1 MVWVYFYNCSIP
13 VLIILKINELNIE
26 FNMVRTPSKAEFYWP
41 MIDFLKEIVQNN
53 QDNTYTMLEISW
65 DPDSKI
71 LFLLTVSFG
80 RLYSAKKQML
90 F

>member
-1 MVWVYFYNCSIP
+1 
-13 VLIILKINELNIE
+13 
-26 FNMVRTPSKAEFYWP
+26 MVRTPIKAEFYWP
-41 MIDFLKEIVQNN
+41 MIDFLKEIVQNR
-53 QDNTYTMLEISW
+53 QGNTYTMLEPSW
-65 DPDSKI
+65 EPESKN